1 MEDAPS
7 FGNDKLPFWR
17 ISYRP
22 PSVVLFRGSTQP
34 SSRAQKF
41 MHSSTSCSCG
51 HTHPNRRDFVRLM
64 GLSAL
69 ALISERVAFADA
81 SSQSPATGATTLPK
95 YHGVFA
101 ELPVGAVKPKG
112 WTEKW
117 LLRQATGLTGH
128 PENLSYPYDTC
139 MYAGVIPEPGKGDGS
154 VWWPYEQSGYFIDA
168 TARLNGL
175 IDDPGIRAR
184 LDKNIDY
191 ILAHATDRGYGPF
204 TVGWPNAVVGRAL
217 LAEYSATGN
226 AQIVQIMEAYL
237 TTHAAVADREGVNAE
252 EALRLYGVTG
262 NPQLLAYAQKVFEN
276 YISQGFMSV
285 DNLDSQAPIYQH
297 GVSTAEML
305 KILPLYYLYTGD
317 ARALELART
326 AFDKAV
332 GQSSM
337 PDGGIISNEDL
348 ETPQFVSLHETC
360 DLSDWTWSAGYQL
373 MATGD
378 AKWADLIERTIFN
391 ALPGAVSKDF
401 KQLQYFSCA
410 NQILATSLSSHG
422 RYAPTRMSYRAAHEV
437 QCCSGNVNR
446 AMPNFVI
453 RQWMRTPD
461 DGLAAVF
468 YGPSEVTATVRDVP
482 VTITQTTDYPFR
494 EQVTFTVK
502 ANKPVTFPLQLRIPA
517 WCSAAK
523 ITINGTPFTG
533 AVDSGTFATVEREF
547 KEGDV
552 IGLTLPM
559 EVLAEP
565 WYDNKAI
572 AFTRGPLVFSLSP
585 DEKQVEITHDT
596 PQVVR
601 FLGGHDIQGFPALE
615 FYPQSEWR
623 YGVDRH
629 LNFANSGSFA
639 KVVESPMTDN
649 PFLAAEA
656 PVRLEV
662 PLRHMPNWE
671 PHWTA
676 DSPAD
681 AHGNK
686 PIIKTPQSLPAQ
698 DEFAG
703 VAAAETKTLLPYGAT
718 YLRLTTL
725 PIIA

>member
-1 MEDAPS
+1 MHNEPS
-7 FGNDKLPFWR
+7 C
-17 ISYRP
+17 
-22 PSVVLFRGSTQP
+22 
-34 SSRAQKF
+34 A
-41 MHSSTSCSCG
+41 CG
-51 HTHPNRRDFVRLM
+51 CRQLGASRRDFVRLM

-69 ALISERVAFADA
+69 VLVADRVCFANAPAATGETAAA
-81 SSQSPATGATTLPK
+81 SSATPQ
-95 YHGVFA
+95 YHGAFA

-117 LLRQATGLTGH
+117 LLRQAAGLTGH
-128 PENLSYPYDTC
+128 PENLSFPYDTC
-139 MYAGVIPEPGKGDGS
+139 MYAGVIPPPDKGSGA

-168 TARLNGL
+168 TARLNRL

-184 LDKNIDY
+184 LNKNIDY

-204 TVGWPNAVVGRAL
+204 TYGWPNAVVGRAL
-217 LAEYSATGN
+217 LAEYSATDN
-226 AQIVQIMEAYL
+226 AQIAHIMEAYL
-237 TTHAAVADREGVNAE
+237 TTHAAVTDREGVNAE

-262 NPQLLAYAQKVFEN
+262 NPQLLAYAKRVYEN
-276 YISQGFMSV
+276 YTTGGGFMSV
-285 DNLDSQAPIYQH
+285 NHLDSQAPIYQH

-360 DLSDWTWSAGYQL
+360 DLTDWTWSAGYQL

-422 RYAPTRMSYRAAHEV
+422 RYGRSRMSYRAAHEV

-468 YGPSEVTATVRDVP
+468 YGPSEVTTKVRGVP
-482 VTITQTTDYPFR
+482 VTITQATDYPFR

-502 ANKPVTFPLQLRIPA
+502 ASQPVSFPLQLRIPA

-533 AVDSGTFATVEREF
+533 AVDCGTFATVEREF
-547 KEGDV
+547 RDGDI

-559 EVLAEP
+559 EVRMEP

-572 AFTRGPLVFSLSP
+572 AITRGPLVFSLSP
-585 DEKQVEITHDT
+585 DEKRVEITHDT
-596 PQVVR
+596 PQV
-601 FLGGHDIQGFPALE
+601 LPLLQGHDIQGFPALE

-623 YGVDRH
+623 YGLD
-629 LNFANSGSFA
+629 FANPGSVA

-649 PFLAAEA
+649 PFLAAEV
-656 PVRLEV
+656 PVRIEI
-662 PLRHMPNWE
+662 PLRHLPNWE
-671 PHWTA
+671 PHWVA
-676 DSPAD
+676 DSPPD

-686 PIIKTPQSLPAQ
+686 PIITTPQLLPDHSEMAGAPA
-698 DEFAG
+698 AG
-703 VAAAETKTLLPYGAT
+703 VTKTLLPYGAT
-718 YLRLTTL
+718 HLRLTTI
-725 PIIA
+725 PIVS